1 MINYYIRPD
10 GAHVKVETE
19 LKQVTLALN
28 ISVQKTISYITN
40 PEYYDRILPEFEK
53 YTVSD
58 EASFTAAFDAV
69 KAAIP
74 GV

>member
-1 MINYYIRPD
+1 MNYYTRPD
-10 GAHVKVETE
+10 GAHVKVDIE

-28 ISVQKTISYITN
+28 IPVQKTISYITN
-40 PEYYDRILPEFEK
+40 PEYYDRMISEFEK

-74 GV
+74 GI